1 MRKIAL
7 ISFALLAACASDQ
20 DAAPKEVRVTQ
31 DTLSVRLTNG
41 TLCKAPR
48 PETGNWAGQFDTCDS
63 PIEYRVEGVDR
74 TNPVRILFEEFFGA
88 LGGEDL
94 LLPEARVTLTA
105 PDGQA
110 WVFLSPPR
118 VKAD

>member
-7 ISFALLAACASDQ
+7 MSFALLAACASDQ
-20 DAAPKEVRVTQ
+20 EAAPKNVRVTQ
-31 DTLSVRLTNG
+31 DMLSVRLTNG

-48 PETGNWAGQFDTCDS
+48 PDSGNWAGQFDTCGS
-63 PIEYRVEGVDR
+63 PVEYRVEGVDR
-74 TNPVRILFEEFFGA
+74 SNPVRIVMEELLGA

-94 LLPEARVTLTA
+94 LLPEARVTLSA
-105 PDGQA
+105 PDGRE